1 TQRGAMGGPPVQP
14 DGMSLSGVRSP
25 SSRPADFPF
34 ADILYVNLEWGADHA
49 ETIGELAEELNVSRR
64 QVEAAVES
72 LRRSGAPICT
82 GSRGVWLSQDAEE
95 LLANYRALRARALRQ
110 LANLR
115 GLQRT
120 ARSISSLKGGQT

>member
-1 TQRGAMGGPPVQP
+1 MTDLPTS
-14 DGMSLSGVRSP
+14 DL
-25 SSRPADFPF
+25 
-34 ADILYVNLEWGADHA
+34 IYVHLFWGADKA
-49 ETIGELAEELNVSRR
+49 VTIGELADSLALPRR
-64 QVEAAVES
+64 SVEGAIQA

-82 GSRGVWLSQDAEE
+82 GSRGGWLSQDPEE

-120 ARSISSLKGGQT
+120 ARSISSLKGGQTTLPWAS